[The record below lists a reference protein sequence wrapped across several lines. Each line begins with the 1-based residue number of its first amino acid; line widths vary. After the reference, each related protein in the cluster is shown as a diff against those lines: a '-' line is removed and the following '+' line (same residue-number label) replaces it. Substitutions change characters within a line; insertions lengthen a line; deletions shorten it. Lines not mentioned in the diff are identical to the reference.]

1 MSFRRGGGGFHG
13 GGGGFGRRSSAPKP
27 VEVGKIYD
35 LEITDTSKRGEGVAK
50 FEGLV
55 VFIPGAKPGQ
65 KLKARITRV
74 GARFAVAEPVGAGAE
89 EEATEETETE
99 EIE

>member
-1 MSFRRGGGGFHG
+1 MSFRRGGGGFH

-35 LEITDTSKRGEGVAK
+35 LEVTDTSKRGEGVAK

-65 KLKARITRV
+65 KLKAKITRV

-89 EEATEETETE
+89 EETEETETE